1 LHTVLTPLSKY
12 VLFLLTVSALFCSCR
27 KEDEFT
33 TDAAA
38 RLSFSMDTV
47 MFDTVFSQV
56 GTNRPVSITK
66 QLWVINNNEK
76 GVKVN
81 IRIAGNQW
89 GIYKINVDG
98 QPANAVTGKEIRGK
112 DSIVIFVQVY
122 LNQVGVNTPFIVAD
136 QLLFETNGNQQNV
149 DLVAFAQDAHYF
161 NGEVLTGANG
171 SLHWTAD
178 KPYVIYDSI
187 LVPKGYTLT
196 IDAGTK
202 IHSHV
207 KSAILIAGTLVVN
220 GTQANPVI
228 FEGDRLD
235 PDYRDRAGQWGSIHL
250 LSSSIDNVIT
260 HAEVKNGLIGVRVDS
275 LSNNQNPKLLLRNCV
290 IKNMSSVGLL
300 GFTATI
306 TAINNAI
313 VNCGQF
319 TFYGRF
325 GGSYNLYHNTFA
337 AYPFNFNR
345 QNEQFLLDN
354 SPLTAEDGK
363 TITAVFPLN
372 VVMVNNIVY
381 GTEEEELILNNDP
394 QGGATSLLI
403 QQCLLKTKLTALQGN
418 GNILNLDPLFTN
430 PAKDEFQLKNNSPA
444 KGKGVFVNVS
454 TDLLD
459 KPRSTLSPTIGAYE

>member
-1 LHTVLTPLSKY
+1 MTTFSKY
-12 VLFLLTVSALFCSCR
+12 FLFVLVASALFFSCR

-33 TDAAA
+33 TDASAK
-38 RLSFSMDTV
+38 LSFSLDTV

-56 GTNRPVSITK
+56 GTNRPLSITK
-66 QLWVINNNEK
+66 QLWVVNHNEK

-89 GIYKINVDG
+89 GVYKINVDG
-98 QPANAVTGKEIRGK
+98 QPTNAITGKEIRGK

-122 LNQVGVNTPFIVAD
+122 LSQVNSNTPFIVTD
-136 QLLFETNGNQQNV
+136 QILFETNGNQQDV

-178 KPYVIYDSI
+178 KPYVIYDSV
-187 LVPKGYTLT
+187 LVPKGFTLT

-202 IHSHV
+202 IHSHNA
-207 KSAILIAGTLVVN
+207 SAILIAGTLVVN
-220 GTQANPVI
+220 GTQANPVV

-250 LSSSIDNVIT
+250 LSNSIDNVIT
-260 HAEVKNGLIGVRVDS
+260 HAEIKNGIIGVRVDS
-275 LSNNQNPKLLLRNCV
+275 LSNNQNPKLLLRNSI
-290 IKNMSSVGLL
+290 IKNMASVGLL
-300 GFTATI
+300 GFTASI

-319 TFYGRF
+319 TFYARF
-325 GGSYNLYHNTFA
+325 GGNYNLYHNTFA
-337 AYPFNFNR
+337 AYPFTFNR

-354 SPLTAEDGK
+354 SPLLAEDGQ

-372 VVMVNNIVY
+372 VVMINNIVY
-381 GTEEEELILNNDP
+381 GSEEEEIIINDDP
-394 QGGATSLLI
+394 KGGANSLLI
-403 QQCLLKTKLTALQGN
+403 QQCLLRTKLTVLNGN
-418 GNILNLDPLFTN
+418 GNIINDDPLFVNAAT
-430 PAKDEFQLKNNSPA
+430 DEFQLKDNSPA
-444 KGKGVFVNVS
+444 KGKGVFVNVA

-459 KPRSTLSPTIGAYE
+459 KPRSTTAPTIG